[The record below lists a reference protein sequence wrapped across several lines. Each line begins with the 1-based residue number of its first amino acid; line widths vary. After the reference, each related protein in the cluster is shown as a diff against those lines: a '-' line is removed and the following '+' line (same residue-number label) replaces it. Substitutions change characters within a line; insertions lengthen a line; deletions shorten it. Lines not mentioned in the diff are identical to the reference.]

1 MSDMRLKTNINQVGD
16 LPNGL
21 GIYTWDWT
29 DEAVEKGLANNMH
42 IGVLAQE
49 VEKIMPSAVVHTDS
63 GYMAVKYN
71 EILKEL

>member
-1 MSDMRLKTNINQVGD
+1 MSDMRLKTNINPVGN

-29 DEAVEKGLANNMH
+29 DEAVEKDLANNMH
-42 IGVLAQE
+42 VGVLAQE
-49 VEKIMPSAVVHTDS
+49 VEKIMPSAIVHTDS

-71 EILKEL
+71 EILQGF